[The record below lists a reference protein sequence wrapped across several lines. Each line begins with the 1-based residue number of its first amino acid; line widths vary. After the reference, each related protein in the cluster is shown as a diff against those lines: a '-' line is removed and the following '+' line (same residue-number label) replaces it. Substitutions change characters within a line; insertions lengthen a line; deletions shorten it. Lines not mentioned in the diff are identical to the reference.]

1 MKQFNNGKPFH
12 GSEKISQGNLT
23 GTTATDYFY
32 FFCPECRDTQVLQIL
47 DFSVISEEP
56 VKYAKI
62 DRPKVKKDFTIAFEL
77 YCIKCEL
84 HDFVKISN
92 TGWQGGKLKD
102 TFLMSIN
109 KTQV

>member
-1 MKQFNNGKPFH
+1 MKKFNNGKPFY

-23 GTTATDYFY
+23 GTTDTDYFY

-62 DRPKVKKDFTIAFEL
+62 VRPKVKKDFTIAFEL
-77 YCIKCEL
+77 
-84 HDFVKISN
+84 
-92 TGWQGGKLKD
+92 
-102 TFLMSIN
+102 
-109 KTQV
+109 